1 MCVGPLKAAKI
12 AKTPT
17 PKAPPLPP
25 EVLTPPV
32 QPTKDDP
39 QVNADASA
47 KRKRLLARKGSGSNV
62 LTGPLG
68 DIEEANIASKSLLG

>member
-1 MCVGPLKAAKI
+1 M
-12 AKTPT
+12 
-17 PKAPPLPP
+17 
-25 EVLTPPV
+25 

-47 KRKRLLARKGSGSNV
+47 KRKRLLARKGSASNI

-68 DIEEANIASKSLLG
+68 DIEEANIGNKSMLG

>member
-1 MCVGPLKAAKI
+1 M
-12 AKTPT
+12 
-17 PKAPPLPP
+17 P
-25 EVLTPPV
+25 EVPTPPV

-47 KRKRLLARKGSGSNV
+47 KRKRLLARKGSASNI

-68 DIEEANIASKSLLG
+68 DIEEANIGNKSMLG